1 MKLNIRERAEK
12 VFQTA
17 SDLRRHSIR
26 AIAKATGF
34 SKSAVHRHHQARAS
48 RNQYPESELWESLA
62 GGDWLRRLVVASIF
76 IFCFQHG
83 VGSESLS
90 QFFRLLRLDRHIGV
104 SPSSLRKIR
113 DRMET
118 EIETYQQAQL
128 SALANT
134 GQPIEVCGGIDET
147 FFDQVVLVMLDL
159 PSGFILVE
167 EITADCCFET
177 WQQPVAEI
185 CRQLG
190 LLLRYCVSDR
200 ASALIKLA
208 TEEFCCPSIPDLFHV
223 MQDLSLGLGRDLSK
237 QLLALNKR
245 LRNLEDLQAEATLQ
259 QPVKNLQ
266 QVIQDAQ
273 HQYRNCLH
281 QITTCLHPFAIGTG
295 LIQTSLQVQD
305 HLMQQLQLLKT
316 LQQSH
321 QLQDTTDG
329 LRKFEKQ
336 IPELIRS
343 VDLWWD
349 WAKQALSRQ
358 TDDPMTRDWVCTAL
372 LPALYWQQQAQR
384 TKNSDLKQ
392 AYQQAADLAQ
402 FTLSA
407 TPYHQN
413 LSPQQLSQWLSWG
426 HWMVTK
432 FQRTSSAVEGR
443 NGYLTQMHH
452 NCRGLSPRRLKVQ
465 TTIHNFYL
473 KRADG
478 STAAERL
485 FGKSSPDL
493 FESLLKQMPILPQ
506 ARRRKAMS
514 KTKILPPSTVPA

>member
-1 MKLNIRERAEK
+1 MQLNIRERAQK
-12 VFQTA
+12 IFQTA
-17 SDLRRHSIR
+17 SDHLRHSVR
-26 AIAKATGF
+26 GIAQATGF
-34 SKSAVHRHHQARAS
+34 SKSAVHRHQQARAR
-48 RNQYPESELWESLA
+48 RNQHPESELWESPA
-62 GGDWLRRLVVASIF
+62 GADWLRRLVVASIF

-83 VGSESLS
+83 VGCESLS

-104 SPSSLRKIR
+104 SPSSLRKILAM
-113 DRMET
+113 MET
-118 EIETYQQAQL
+118 EIQTYQQAQL
-128 SALANT
+128 SALANR

-167 EITADCCFET
+167 EMTSDCGFQT
-177 WQQPVAEI
+177 WQQAVAQI
-185 CRQLG
+185 CGQLG
-190 LLLRYCVSDR
+190 LRLRYCVSDR
-200 ASALIKLA
+200 ARALIQLA
-208 TEEFCCPSIPDLFHV
+208 TKEFCCPSIPDLFHV
-223 MQDLSLGLGRDLSK
+223 MRDLSLGLGRDLSK

-245 LRNLEDLQAEATLQ
+245 LKNLEDMQATATLQ
-259 QPVKNLQ
+259 QPVQTQ
-266 QVIQDAQ
+266 QQAIQEAQ
-273 HQYRNCLH
+273 HQYHGCLH
-281 QITTCLHPFAIGTG
+281 QITTCLHPFAIATG

-305 HLMQQLQLLKT
+305 QLMKQLQFLKT
-316 LQQSH
+316 LQQNH

-349 WAKQALSRQ
+349 WVKQALSLQ
-358 TDDPMTRDWVCTAL
+358 TDDPITIDWVCTAL

-384 TKNSDLKQ
+384 TKNADLKQ

-413 LSPQQLSQWLSWG
+413 LSPQQLDQWLSWG

-443 NGYLTQMHH
+443 NGYLTQIHH
-452 NCRGLSPRRLKVQ
+452 NRRGLSPTRLKVQ

-493 FESLLKQMPILPQ
+493 FESLLKQMPTLPQ
-506 ARRRKAMS
+506 ARRRKVMT